1 MEYLISYKNISI
13 QDGVKPSFNMC
24 YHNHVH
30 GYIMKVVT
38 FGEIM
43 LRLKTPENLRI
54 M

>member
-1 MEYLISYKNISI
+1 MVQLKRLWRI
-13 QDGVKPSFNMC
+13 
-24 YHNHVH
+24 
-30 GYIMKVVT
+30 YIMKVVT

>member
-1 MEYLISYKNISI
+1 MFWEL
-13 QDGVKPSFNMC
+13 
-24 YHNHVH
+24 
-30 GYIMKVVT
+30 YILKVVT